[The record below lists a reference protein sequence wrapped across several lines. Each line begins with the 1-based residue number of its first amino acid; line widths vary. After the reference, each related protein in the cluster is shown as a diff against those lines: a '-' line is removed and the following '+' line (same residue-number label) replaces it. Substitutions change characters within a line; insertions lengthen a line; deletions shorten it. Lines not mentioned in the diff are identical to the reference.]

1 MQVEDDAVLTTADGA
16 CERFWTA
23 AQVAARWQVDRTT
36 VYRHAGKPNG
46 LASLLIG
53 GARRFRPSDVR
64 AYEEKHMVHPGGG
77 SRVARLLGGA
87 A

>member
-1 MQVEDDAVLTTADGA
+1 MDTATASARTGSEE
-16 CERFWTA
+16 CFWTA
-23 AQVAARWQVDRTT
+23 AQVASRWQVDRTT

-77 SRVARLLGGA
+77 SRVGRLLGGA